1 MHNNITTEEITETAN
16 AIKPT
21 TTQTTNVEL
30 SIEEEEQILAMTD
43 DIEAHDNDKPALEQ
57 DNKGN
62 QIMKKLGPISNFN
75 KFNPPSSVSLLPT
88 PSTPPFVRYAQYP
101 PRSSLSLSLSSSRAL
116 WPNFTSSFRFY
127 SLFNLRPWHTSF

>member
-43 DIEAHDNDKPALEQ
+43 DIEAHDNDKPAL
-57 DNKGN
+57 
-62 QIMKKLGPISNFN
+62 
-75 KFNPPSSVSLLPT
+75 
-88 PSTPPFVRYAQYP
+88 
-101 PRSSLSLSLSSSRAL
+101 
-116 WPNFTSSFRFY
+116 
-127 SLFNLRPWHTSF
+127 